1 MRNFRT
7 AAVAASTA
15 VAVAFGGAAAATAE
29 EAPVKQE
36 SLSSNLSSAFKAFKE
51 DENDNYPTLSSKW
64 GAATDADREVIGGN
78 LLGERTDDENNPLW
92 SKIWRDGTYALL
104 GTAAA
109 GAVIAAYNYAVY
121 TGIVPQHILDP
132 IFR

>member
-15 VAVAFGGAAAATAE
+15 VAVAFGGAAAASAE
-29 EAPVKQE
+29 EATVKE
-36 SLSSNLSSAFKAFKE
+36 ENLSSNLSSAFDKYKE
-51 DENDNYPTLSSKW
+51 LDGEFETLSSKW
-64 GAATDADREVIGGN
+64 GAATEADHEVIGGN
-78 LLGERTDDENNPLW
+78 LLGERTHDERNALW

>member
-15 VAVAFGGAAAATAE
+15 VAVAFGGAAAASAE
-29 EAPVKQE
+29 DAPVKE
-36 SLSSNLSSAFKAFKE
+36 ENLSSNLSSAF
-51 DENDNYPTLSSKW
+51 DNYKQQDSEFETLSSKW

-121 TGIVPQHILDP
+121 TGIVLQHILDP

>member
-15 VAVAFGGAAAATAE
+15 VAVAFGGAAAASAE
-29 EAPVKQE
+29 DAPVKE
-36 SLSSNLSSAFKAFKE
+36 ENLSSNLSSAFDKYKQLDGEFE
-51 DENDNYPTLSSKW
+51 TLSSKW
-64 GAATDADREVIGGN
+64 GAATEANQKVNGGD
-78 LLGERTDDENNPLW
+78 LLGERTHDESNALW

>member
-15 VAVAFGGAAAATAE
+15 VAVAFGGAAAASAE
-29 EAPVKQE
+29 DAPVKE
-36 SLSSNLSSAFKAFKE
+36 ENLSSNLSSAFENYKE
-51 DENDNYPTLSSKW
+51 QDDEFETLSSKW
-64 GAATDADREVIGGN
+64 GAATEADQEVIGGN
-78 LLGERTDDENNPLW
+78 LLGERTHDESNALW

>member
-15 VAVAFGGAAAATAE
+15 VAVAFGGATAASAE
-29 EAPVKQE
+29 DAPVKE
-36 SLSSNLSSAFKAFKE
+36 ENLSSNLSSAF
-51 DENDNYPTLSSKW
+51 DNYKEQDGEFVTLSSKW
-64 GAATDADREVIGGN
+64 GAATQADKEVIGGN
-78 LLGERTDDENNPLW
+78 LLGERTHDESNALW